1 MSQVA
6 AHGDAGHHD
15 EEARRSGNII
25 SIICILV
32 LLVVLV
38 LLCILYIHTYIYIY
52 ICLHGFYESF
62 RYLSI
67 TVWFKKMYVLFLRV
81 GAP

>member
-38 LLCILYIHTYIYIY
+38 LWCIIYIYIYIHTHTYIYIY
-52 ICLHGFYESF
+52 IYMFT
-62 RYLSI
+62 R
-67 TVWFKKMYVLFLRV
+67 FLRIISIFV
-81 GAP
+81 DNCMV